1 MKTLMLVSFVAT
13 SLVES
18 VVFKD
23 GAYSG
28 IQVRISENTPV
39 EDCTHILERLQVN
52 NCQIVQNPG
61 RQKARSHIKR
71 HQERNP
77 IQFYLSVLAWPVTC
91 K

>member
-1 MKTLMLVSFVAT
+1 MKTLMLVSFVVT

-52 NCQIVQNPG
+52 NRKILQNTG
-61 RQKARSHIKR
+61 RQKPRSHIKR
-71 HQERNP
+71 DQEGNP
-77 IQFYLSVLAWPVTC
+77 IQFYLSVLAWSGTC
-91 K
+91 Q